1 MAKETLSNN
10 NTIEINSDLTTVDTE
25 IHNPG
30 LVSGNFDF
38 EKTVFKLSFRS
49 KINKPLKIGT
59 VSVGAAENTKFI
71 KSPEFQQN
79 RSNRRNNNG
88 TLVPVLKKK
97 VRDSKGNITSYLY
110 DLVYTA
116 KKQYSSTQR
125 YKLHAKTK
133 DIPTIPT
140 GITRVHCAGSY
151 NLRSTGENRTITV
164 YGAPNTDF
172 VLSVNQITDHVDETQ
187 PKVQDEL
194 GLLKHYITNSNEES
208 ITNVSGS
215 ETKPSVNVFGDLSEE
230 KVFYG
235 NTGSKGKYV
244 YRQIFPSSTTTTRY
258 TINIK
263 NHNISTKFN
272 TKDWKLRDDK
282 WSGWYSKELKQYAN
296 PKLTL
301 RLTTTEGVGN
311 IGVDIGNG
319 VLRTFNNSTPIDI
332 VYNGVYGL
340 RRPVVKKVK
349 YVFSNLKGASS
360 AFSLLSGSGAAVS
373 FTNAYGETETTS
385 DIKGLPE
392 FNRSRQ
398 STVTN
403 PSVVMDGSATVV
415 ENGTSWTNAVASK
428 NGGTLVD
435 ITNISGALSTKNHA
449 NDTYTLTFNLHILS
463 WGTEDV
469 TMALAQDK
477 IILRS

>member
-1 MAKETLSNN
+1 
-10 NTIEINSDLTTVDTE
+10 TIEVNSDLTTVDTE

-140 GITRVHCAGSY
+140 GITRVHCAGAY

-215 ETKPSVNVFGDLSEE
+215 E
-230 KVFYG
+230 
-235 NTGSKGKYV
+235 
-244 YRQIFPSSTTTTRY
+244 
-258 TINIK
+258 IK
-263 NHNISTKFN
+263 
-272 TKDWKLRDDK
+272 
-282 WSGWYSKELKQYAN
+282 
-296 PKLTL
+296 
-301 RLTTTEGVGN
+301 
-311 IGVDIGNG
+311 
-319 VLRTFNNSTPIDI
+319 
-332 VYNGVYGL
+332 
-340 RRPVVKKVK
+340 
-349 YVFSNLKGASS
+349 
-360 AFSLLSGSGAAVS
+360 
-373 FTNAYGETETTS
+373 
-385 DIKGLPE
+385 
-392 FNRSRQ
+392 
-398 STVTN
+398 
-403 PSVVMDGSATVV
+403 
-415 ENGTSWTNAVASK
+415 
-428 NGGTLVD
+428 
-435 ITNISGALSTKNHA
+435 
-449 NDTYTLTFNLHILS
+449 
-463 WGTEDV
+463 
-469 TMALAQDK
+469 
-477 IILRS
+477 